1 MASQVGDVDRDVVG
15 AGLDA
20 LHGDGDVSPDGVVV
34 GLDEGDE
41 THSVV
46 LGLQMARQTDISD
59 LDQDSKYLKLGREV
73 NFPQTNLLFAS
84 TQRPRIAF

>member
-34 GLDEGDE
+34 GLDEGHE
-41 THSVV
+41 PHPVV
-46 LGLQMARQTDISD
+46 LRLEVARQADIGD
-59 LDQDSKYLKLGREV
+59 LQ
-73 NFPQTNLLFAS
+73 
-84 TQRPRIAF
+84 